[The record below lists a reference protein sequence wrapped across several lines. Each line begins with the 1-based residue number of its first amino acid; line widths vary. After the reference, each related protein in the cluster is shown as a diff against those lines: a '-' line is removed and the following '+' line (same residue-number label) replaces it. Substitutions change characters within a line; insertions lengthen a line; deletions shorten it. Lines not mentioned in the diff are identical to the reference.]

1 MKMRKNLF
9 NYGFSIFFVMAIL
22 FSACKKDDEKP
33 VFPISAT
40 IFKSVVDKQVAFT
53 GLTHSA
59 VSWTWDFGD
68 GKTSTDQNPVH
79 VYDVGGY
86 YKAKLTATDAKGNT
100 ANAEVSL
107 AIALTPYAMLTGDR
121 TVAGY
126 KGKTWRLTT
135 NHTTNTD
142 YLANCDATFTTA
154 KGTPKPLPNGIF
166 SQLGMALAYKDEFTF
181 NYDGTYTHNN
191 ANSGGSSFSG
201 IINQM
206 VLNGGKDITNTNGK
220 DYGMCLAKYTPE
232 TGAKFTYAQTEDL
245 TITSVYG
252 SGGKL
257 TFKGV
262 STLDFSGTEFVGFRD
277 VQRKVILNKIT
288 DTSMQLT
295 LFMAAGQSYFPAN
308 THALILSFEVV
319 K

>member
-1 MKMRKNLF
+1 MENKLIRVGFTAFLLMAFLF
-9 NYGFSIFFVMAIL
+9 FS
-22 FSACKKDDEKP
+22 CKKDEEKP
-33 VFPISAT
+33 AFPLSAN
-40 IFKSVVDKQVAFT
+40 IFKSVKDKQVAFT
-53 GLTHSA
+53 ALTHSA
-59 VSWTWDFGD
+59 TSWNWDFGD
-68 GKTSTDQNPVH
+68 GKTSTEQNPVH

-86 YKAKLTATDAKGNT
+86 YKAKLTATDNSGNT
-100 ANAEVSL
+100 ASAEVSL

-135 NHTTNTD
+135 NHTTNSD
-142 YLANCDATFTTA
+142 YLANSDATFTTA

-220 DYGMCLAKYTPE
+220 DYGMCLAKYTPQA
-232 TGAKFTYAQTEDL
+232 GAKFTYVDKEDL
-245 TITSVYG
+245 TVASVYG
-252 SGGKL
+252 AGGKL
-257 TFKGV
+257 TYSGV
-262 STLDFSGTEFVGFRD
+262 STLDFTGTEFVGFRD
-277 VQRKVILNKIT
+277 VQRKIIVNKIT

-295 LFMAAGQSYFPAN
+295 MFMAAGQSYFPAN

>member
-1 MKMRKNLF
+1 MENKLIRVGFTAVFLMAFLF
-9 NYGFSIFFVMAIL
+9 FS
-22 FSACKKDDEKP
+22 CKKDEEKP
-33 VFPISAT
+33 VFPLSAT
-40 IFKSVVDKQVAFT
+40 IFKSVKDKQVAFT
-53 GLTHSA
+53 ALTHSA
-59 VSWTWDFGD
+59 TSWTWDFGD
-68 GKTSTDQNPVH
+68 GKTSTEQNPVH

-86 YKAKLTATDAKGNT
+86 YKAKLTATDASGAAAT
-100 ANAEVSL
+100 AEVSL

-135 NHTTNTD
+135 NHTTNSD
-142 YLANCDATFTTA
+142 YLANSDATFTTA

-191 ANSGGSSFSG
+191 TNSGGSSFSG

-220 DYGMCLAKYTPE
+220 DYGMCLAKYTPQA
-232 TGAKFTYAQTEDL
+232 GAKFTFVNKEDL
-245 TITSVYG
+245 TIASVYG
-252 SGGKL
+252 AGGKL
-257 TFKGV
+257 TYSGV
-262 STLDFSGTEFVGFRD
+262 STLDFTGTEFVGFRD
-277 VQRKVILNKIT
+277 VQRKIIVNKIT

-295 LFMAAGQSYFPAN
+295 MFMAAGQSYFPAN

>member
-1 MKMRKNLF
+1 MRKTLIL
-9 NYGFSIFFVMAIL
+9 YGFTVFFLMSFLL
-22 FSACKKDDEKP
+22 FSCKNDDEKL
-33 VFPISAT
+33 VFPLSAT
-40 IFKSVVDKQVAFT
+40 IFKSVSEKQVAFT
-53 GLTHSA
+53 ALTHSA
-59 VSWTWDFGD
+59 VSWNWDFGD
-68 GKTSTDQNPVH
+68 GKTSTEQNPIH

-86 YKAKLTATDAKGNT
+86 YKAKLTATDASGAAAT
-100 ANAEVSL
+100 AEVSL

-201 IINQM
+201 IINQI

-220 DYGMCLAKYTPE
+220 DYGMCLAKYTPQ
-232 TGAKFTYAQTEDL
+232 TGAKFTLVNKEDL
-245 TITSVYG
+245 TIASAYG
-252 SGGKL
+252 AGNKI
-257 TFKGV
+257 TYQGV
-262 STLDFSGTEFVGFRD
+262 STLDFTGTEFIGFRD
-277 VQRKVILNKIT
+277 VQRKIIVNKIT

-295 LFMAAGQSYFPAN
+295 MFMAAGQSNFPAN